1 MKKLILLSFLL
12 FSLSCE
18 DYREESLEPSMQ
30 LWVNGDYI
38 TLGTDGFG
46 RSDTREELRNYFEIS
61 KDHIVINALIVSG
74 NKDKAEKYI
83 KDKKTIFISTPFS
96 RAAVDRLVKFNV
108 PAFKNNCI
116 KNPKFR

>member
-1 MKKLILLSFLL
+1 MYKDGIEVERLNRYENKKSVSHVESC
-12 FSLSCE
+12 FSECLPTVAVSE
-18 DYREESLEPSMQ
+18 YVRAYTNQ
-30 LWVNGDYI
+30 IRQWVNGDYV

-83 KDKKTIFISTPFS
+83 KDKKIDLNTKAPWL
-96 RAAVDRLVKFNV
+96 R
-108 PAFKNNCI
+108 
-116 KNPKFR
+116 